1 MIQNQK
7 LSILHLVQITSQQR
21 FYGNT
26 VTVKLWNFLSNI
38 KKNLKTLEPGSIN
51 REIASAGIP
60 SFEQF
65 QTFFKKNEYYT

>member
-1 MIQNQK
+1 MFSKSKNDY
-7 LSILHLVQITSQQR
+7 QQR

-26 VTVKLWNFLSNI
+26 VTVKLWNFLSN
-38 KKNLKTLEPGSIN
+38 LKIFGLNDRTLEPGSIN